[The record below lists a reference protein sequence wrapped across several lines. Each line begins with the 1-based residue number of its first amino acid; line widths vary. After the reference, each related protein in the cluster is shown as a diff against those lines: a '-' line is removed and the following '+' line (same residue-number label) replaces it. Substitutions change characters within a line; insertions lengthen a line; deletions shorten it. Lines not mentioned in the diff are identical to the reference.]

1 MHAMNAKVSMDRPDI
16 SDNACLAFCCVFA
29 FLTFGASFNR
39 ARIRSKYNIKYFRNH
54 TGCYCIHH
62 SISCFSCLLDI
73 LVSAL
78 CPCCAV
84 VQEWREVMERERND
98 NQMTFWKLSFKS
110 SRDSAATF
118 DSEAQSERQIPMESD
133 IPLESD
139 APMLSSV
146 IEIYYIAE

>member
-1 MHAMNAKVSMDRPDI
+1 
-16 SDNACLAFCCVFA
+16 
-29 FLTFGASFNR
+29 
-39 ARIRSKYNIKYFRNH
+39 
-54 TGCYCIHH
+54 
-62 SISCFSCLLDI
+62 
-73 LVSAL
+73 
-78 CPCCAV
+78 
-84 VQEWREVMERERND
+84 MERERND